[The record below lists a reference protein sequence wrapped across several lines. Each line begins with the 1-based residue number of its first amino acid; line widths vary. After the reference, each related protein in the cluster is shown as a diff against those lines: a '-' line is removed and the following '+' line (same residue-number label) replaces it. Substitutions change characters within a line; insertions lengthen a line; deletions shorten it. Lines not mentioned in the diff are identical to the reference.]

1 MATMTIRHIDET
13 LKQRLRVQAARHG
26 RSMEEEA
33 RDILRTA
40 LAVEPTPPLSLV
52 QSVRERVAPWGGVDL
67 ELPVREPIRSSVE
80 FGT

>member
-52 QSVRERVAPWGGVDL
+52 QSVRERVAPWGGIDL